1 MSLHNLI
8 HTGSYFGNDMLFNL
22 FPNQIDPFDYATFRH
37 YQGEFWVVATDC
49 NTGRPAYF
57 QVKDLEKEGAY
68 QPIQASISLPLVARM
83 TPIGERLYLDGG
95 LSDPIPVQHALAAGC
110 EKCVVVLTR
119 HQGYRKEPSRYLAAF
134 RAKYRHFPALV
145 ETIARRYLVYN
156 ATLDT
161 LKELEAQ
168 GRVFILQPQQPIT
181 ISRFEKNQ
189 ERLQQLYH
197 TGFAEAAAR
206 SAELTTFL
214 QDV

>member
-1 MSLHNLI
+1 MC
-8 HTGSYFGNDMLFNL
+8 GG
-22 FPNQIDPFDYATFRH
+22 IDTSP
-37 YQGEFWVVATDC
+37 
-49 NTGRPAYF
+49 
-57 QVKDLEKEGAY
+57 
-68 QPIQASISLPLVARM
+68 
-83 TPIGERLYLDGG
+83 RL
-95 LSDPIPVQHALAAGC
+95 S
-110 EKCVVVLTR
+110 
-119 HQGYRKEPSRYLAAF
+119 KEPSRYLAAF

-156 ATLDT
+156 GTLDT

-168 GRVFILQPQQPIT
+168 GRVFIMQPQQPIT